1 MIGLMNIEK
10 FWELEHIGILPSEL
24 QKREICEEGFLP
36 EFLESVTFADGRYST
51 ILNIDSS
58 KRDFLADNYQ
68 MARKQFEGLMKLFGQ
83 KPSLGAEY
91 VKQIEVFFDNQF
103 AEPLPKGEKPKYLMP
118 HFPVVQESKTS
129 YKVRPVFNASSR
141 RKGQLSL
148 NDIILDV
155 PNLLP
160 TSVEVLLKF
169 RLHNVGLV
177 GDITKAYMTVGIDEK
192 YRNYLCFLWS
202 ASRRM
207 EDAKV
212 YRMNRNCFGVKD
224 AQFNVIAVIRHHAAK
239 FSASDSEAAKSI
251 SEDLYM
257 DDLITGC
264 ASVLAA

>member
-1 MIGLMNIEK
+1 
-10 FWELEHIGILPSEL
+10 
-24 QKREICEEGFLP
+24 
-36 EFLESVTFADGRYST
+36 
-51 ILNIDSS
+51 
-58 KRDFLADNYQ
+58 
-68 MARKQFEGLMKLFGQ
+68 
-83 KPSLGAEY
+83 
-91 VKQIEVFFDNQF
+91 
-103 AEPLPKGEKPKYLMP
+103 
-118 HFPVVQESKTS
+118 
-129 YKVRPVFNASSR
+129 
-141 RKGQLSL
+141 
-148 NDIILDV
+148 
-155 PNLLP
+155 
-160 TSVEVLLKF
+160 
-169 RLHNVGLV
+169 
-177 GDITKAYMTVGIDEK
+177 MTVGIDEK